1 MNDSEK
7 ISSWNLTEADKAS
20 IPDIHTLAARLSP
33 DFYWVKDPT
42 VNGTYFNTIETGDFS
57 ESLGEPQLAKG
68 TTFGEHK
75 IGFIEHLFTY
85 SQAYALSEYGTALKN
100 QGLLNPTDEAQHQI
114 TRLAAYNDPL
124 CVYLMHQLLPA
135 FKWIT
140 GEKLQ
145 PSYAFFSRYLAG
157 SALGKHTD
165 VPRCP
170 FNVSI
175 QLRTVLKPE
184 YAETP
189 NVTWPLNV
197 EVAPDNVKTV
207 TLLDGD
213 AAVYLGTKQ
222 PHWRETMSEKIE
234 YVDVMLFHYLPR
246 E

>member
-1 MNDSEK
+1 
-7 ISSWNLTEADKAS
+7 
-20 IPDIHTLAARLSP
+20 
-33 DFYWVKDPT
+33 
-42 VNGTYFNTIETGDFS
+42 
-57 ESLGEPQLAKG
+57 
-68 TTFGEHK
+68 
-75 IGFIEHLFTY
+75 LFTY

-124 CVYLMHQLLPA
+124 CVYLMHQLMPV
-135 FKWIT
+135 FEWIT
-140 GEKLQ
+140 GERLQ
-145 PSYAFFSRYLAG
+145 PSYAFFSRYLTG

-175 QLRTVLKPE
+175 QLNTVLKPE
-184 YAETP
+184 YAESSNT
-189 NVTWPLNV
+189 VSWPLHI
-197 EVAPDNVKTV
+197 EVTPGNTRRVV
-207 TLLDGD
+207 LSDGD

-222 PHWRETMSEKIE
+222 PHWRDKMDESIE